1 MTYQVLKMVLEWAVV
16 GASNQSRGEEYR
28 KAMAEL
34 EKALIRVIRFH

>member
-28 KAMAEL
+28 KAMPNWKKL
-34 EKALIRVIRFH
+34 